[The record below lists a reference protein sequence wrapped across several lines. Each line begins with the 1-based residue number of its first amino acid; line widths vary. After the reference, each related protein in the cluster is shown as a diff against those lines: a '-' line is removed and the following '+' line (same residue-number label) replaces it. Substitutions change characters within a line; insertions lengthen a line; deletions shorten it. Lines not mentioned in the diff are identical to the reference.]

1 MLKVLS
7 KALMLCAILGPSVQ
21 SQKQSSTF
29 VLENQSEKITYSKNK
44 IKKICSI
51 NEADLSASLI
61 DLKMAELLKVDAIS
75 ATATKTIH
83 DFAGNDYVIATY
95 GDLGYGILN
104 VANDDVVEA
113 APFSPLPFDWNNE
126 DVRYVPWVGFYERR
140 GSSFFDT
147 KTGEEISIDTLNYL
161 GIESQRFVE
170 QSIDDKNEA
179 VVEETRSIKKSKY
192 INTTSNTTNYPLE
205 TGLIYADVEV
215 PYSWYFKRNATQY
228 PANTTNSKKE
238 GDCGYVAASLLL
250 AYNEIFNS
258 TGYFS
263 KQQSAKYITPY
274 TGIKLET
281 GWDGVPTLADSF
293 PRDVWGQEIGSSVP
307 STINDAIHQ
316 FMSGKGKE
324 YEIYNYVW
332 KFATVTD
339 PIKQGVPAAYFGN
352 IPNANDDSKKI
363 AHVVTAYGYYNNGDL
378 LVHYGWDYKSQVV
391 MSQLGLFDLGGVI
404 AIYNKS
410 SHKHNKYFA
419 DRITKKNYCGCGA
432 LMEC

>member
-21 SQKQSSTF
+21 SQKQSATF
-29 VLENQSEKITYSKNK
+29 VLESRGEKITYSKNK

-51 NEADLSASLI
+51 NDINLSASLI
-61 DLKMAELLKVDAIS
+61 DSKMAELLKVDAIS
-75 ATATKTIH
+75 STATKTIH
-83 DFAGNDYVIATY
+83 DFAGNDYVVATY

-104 VANDDVVEA
+104 VANDDVVEI
-113 APFSPLPFDWNNE
+113 APFSPLPFDWDNE
-126 DVRYVPWVGFYERR
+126 DVRYVPWVGFYEKR
-140 GSSFFDT
+140 GSTFFDT
-147 KTGEEISIDTLNYL
+147 KTGEEVSVDTLNYL
-161 GIESQRFVE
+161 GTESQRFVE
-170 QSIDDKNEA
+170 QSIDDKNEVA
-179 VVEETRSIKKSKY
+179 VSQTRSIKKSKS
-192 INTTSNTTNYPLE
+192 INMASDITNYPLNSR
-205 TGLIYADVEV
+205 LIYADVEV
-215 PYSWYFKRNATQY
+215 PYSWYFKRNINQY
-228 PANTTNSKKE
+228 PKND
-238 GDCGYVAASLLL
+238 GGYCGYVAASLLL

-263 KQQSAKYITPY
+263 KEQSAKYITPY
-274 TGIKLET
+274 TGIKLES
-281 GWDGVPTLADSF
+281 GWDGVPTLANSF
-293 PRDVWGQEIGSSVP
+293 PKDVWGENIGKSVP

-332 KFATVTD
+332 QFATVTD

-352 IPNANDDSKKI
+352 IPNVETGSGTEP
-363 AHVVTAYGYYNNGDL
+363 HVVTAYGYFNDGKL
-378 LVHYGWDYKSQVV
+378 LVNYGWEGYSQVV

-410 SHKHNKYFA
+410 SHKHNKYFS
-419 DRITKKNYCGCGA
+419 DRITRKNYCGCGA